1 MGREKC
7 GWQQKPGRTGL
18 SAFVAKK
25 KEMDSVLAAP
35 LRDEERGG
43 GRGGG

>member
-25 KEMDSVLAAP
+25 EEMEMK
-35 LRDEERGG
+35 REEEGEEEDDRWGG
-43 GRGGG
+43 